1 MEDYTT
7 GKIKKKNEKNKKL
20 LPNQGKKAERLQEYL

>member
-1 MEDYTT
+1 MEDYTD

-20 LPNQGKKAERLQEYL
+20 LPNQGTKAERLQEYL